1 MASFTVP
8 CPKCLSFHHFGLKS
22 QTPTK
27 NIQLGFSKSQSF
39 GSVSRDSVSTG
50 IQCLERKQSSVWKVQ
65 AHPNEAATIENSSNS
80 APVLVNEP
88 KVASPKE
95 EDNHNGKPSGPSTS
109 TDASSVS
116 TFMNQVSE
124 LVKLVDSRD
133 IVELQLKQADYELTI
148 RKKEALEPPPQV
160 SQPYPYPAYASPQ
173 APPPPP
179 PVAVSAPASAPPS
192 KVVPALPAPG
202 KTSASSHP
210 RLKCPMAGTF
220 YRCPGPGE
228 PPFVKV
234 GDKVQKGQ
242 VVCIIEAMKLMNEI
256 EADQSGTITEILVE
270 DGKPVSIDMP
280 LFAIAP

>member
-1 MASFTVP
+1 M
-8 CPKCLSFHHFGLKS
+8 
-22 QTPTK
+22 
-27 NIQLGFSKSQSF
+27 
-39 GSVSRDSVSTG
+39 
-50 IQCLERKQSSVWKVQ
+50 
-65 AHPNEAATIENSSNS
+65 
-80 APVLVNEP
+80 
-88 KVASPKE
+88 
-95 EDNHNGKPSGPSTS
+95 
-109 TDASSVS
+109 
-116 TFMNQVSE
+116 
-124 LVKLVDSRD
+124 DSRD

-228 PPFVKV
+228 PPFVKA
-234 GDKVQKGQ
+234 
-242 VVCIIEAMKLMNEI
+242 CI
-256 EADQSGTITEILVE
+256 
-270 DGKPVSIDMP
+270 SINVFFMCVYNHVIGVKY
-280 LFAIAP
+280 LLALCFY